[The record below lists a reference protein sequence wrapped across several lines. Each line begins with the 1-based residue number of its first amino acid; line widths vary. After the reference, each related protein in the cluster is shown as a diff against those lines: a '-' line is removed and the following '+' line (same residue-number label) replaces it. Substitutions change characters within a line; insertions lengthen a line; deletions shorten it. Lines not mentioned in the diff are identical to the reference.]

1 MMDIPRLFATY
12 ADNNLDK
19 WQSLINCEIEH
30 SIFGLGK
37 IINISQPNR
46 TINIECVFDDAPLV
60 IRKFGPAT
68 FEKHFLVKL
77 IVPSEISGYLV
88 ELREIEREKAVI
100 RDREEKRKK
109 AEELEKEQ
117 KKIEQEN
124 KLAQMKEEEERRK
137 KTRQQQQEQFSDLIK
152 KADQYYDN
160 ESDEELIAVG
170 QQFAHLLSNVISL
183 QNKITSVCKKIVSA
197 FLTHSDVEEALQW
210 IDKIDDQRYDVLS
223 IKESLLKIKENQK
236 GLLLEDIKDPKLLN
250 ELAALHKT
258 LLAQRKAISIYK
270 RSLEIEPNN
279 CYVNNS
285 VGGIYK
291 NIGQYDEAIDQYRE
305 GYRNGGSK
313 VSLTGAGAAF
323 RAKKTDSAL
332 NKAIDCY
339 NKALEIDQNDVY
351 ANNGIGAVYFDLGRY
366 DEGALHFMVAADT
379 EHLMSLFYQYK
390 ENNQLETALKCLYL
404 ILRNDPGHLK
414 ANSLL
419 RQYSNN
425 NDAREGRL

>member
-19 WQSLINCEIEH
+19 WESIINCEIEH

-46 TINIECVFDDAPLV
+46 TIIIECVFNDEPLV
-60 IRKFGPAT
+60 IRKFGPVT
-68 FEKHFLVKL
+68 FENHFFVKL
-77 IVPSEISGYLV
+77 IVPSEINGYLI
-88 ELREIEREKAVI
+88 ELREIERE
-100 RDREEKRKK
+100 EKLKK

-117 KKIEQEN
+117 KRIDQEN

-137 KTRQQQQEQFSDLIK
+137 KTHQQQQEQFNDLIK
-152 KADQYYDN
+152 KADQYYDE

-170 QQFAHLLSNVISL
+170 QQIAHLLSNVTSL
-183 QNKITSVCKKIVSA
+183 QNVNTSVCKKIVSA

-250 ELAALHKT
+250 ELATLHKT
-258 LLAQRKAISIYK
+258 LLAYRKAISIYK

-279 CYVNNS
+279 SYVNNS

-291 NIGQYDEAIDQYRE
+291 KIGQYDEAIEQYRE

-323 RAKKTDSAL
+323 RAKKTESAF

-379 EHLMSLFYQYK
+379 EYLMSLFYQYK
-390 ENNQLETALKCLYL
+390 ENNQLETALHCLYL
-404 ILRNDPGHLK
+404 ILRKDPRHQK
-414 ANSLL
+414 AKSLL
-419 RQYSNN
+419 RQYSNKK
-425 NDAREGRL
+425 RESVD